1 MIEDVIQNLFQ
12 QKGLGTVV
20 LPIVPV
26 PGGFLHRMYRVE
38 TAEKTYAVK
47 HLNPDI
53 MRCPDAVRNMRQ
65 AEALEQIL
73 VDAGIPVVAAIAV
86 GESKLQE
93 SDGAYFYLFP
103 WQNGAVTD
111 WDHITPEQCRTAGD
125 ILGRIHAVA
134 PRTVR
139 KSAPERYAVDWAGY
153 AAQAEAQNS
162 GIAAILKDSEALL
175 SYAQDALNE
184 ARAALPGIECIT
196 DEDMDPKNVMWDGE
210 KPFVIDLE
218 CLEYGNP
225 VSGAL
230 QLSLQWAG
238 AATCDLDSE
247 KLEAFFDGYLG
258 AYDNGFRA
266 YDAVFG
272 LAYTW
277 LEWLAY
283 NVRRA
288 LGAYADDAERETG
301 ISEVNNTVAR
311 IRYLRENE
319 EQIKQ
324 WLRFEGRSFPNA
336 AGEDENGI

>member
-1 MIEDVIQNLFQ
+1 MIGDTIQKLFQ
-12 QKGLGTVV
+12 RAGLGTVMQ
-20 LPIVPV
+20 PIVPV
-26 PGGFLHRMYRVE
+26 SGGFLHRMYRVE

-53 MRCPDAVRNMRQ
+53 MRRPDAVRNMQR
-65 AEALEQIL
+65 ADTLEQVL
-73 VDAGIPVVAAIAV
+73 FDAGIPVVAAIAV
-86 GESKLQE
+86 GGSKLQE
-93 SDGAYFYLFP
+93 LDGVYFYLFP

-111 WDHITPEQCRTAGD
+111 PDHITTEQCRIAGN

-134 PRTVR
+134 PRTVE
-139 KSAPERYAVDWAGY
+139 KPAPERSAVDWSGY
-153 AAQAEAQNS
+153 ASRAEAENS
-162 GIAAILKDSEALL
+162 GIAAILRDNEALL
-175 SYAQDALNE
+175 CDAQNALNE

-196 DEDMDPKNVMWDGE
+196 DEDMDPKNVMWDGD
-210 KPFVIDLE
+210 KPFLIDLE

-230 QLSLQWAG
+230 QLSLEWAG
-238 AATCDLDSE
+238 AATCDLDFE
-247 KLEAFFDGYLG
+247 KLEAFFDGYLN

-288 LGAYADDAERETG
+288 LGACADEAERGMG
-301 ISEVNNTVAR
+301 ISEVKNTVAR
-311 IRYLRENE
+311 IRYLKEIE
-319 EQIKQ
+319 EAVKGRLKQ
-324 WLRFEGRSFPNA
+324 WFEGRPLPGT
-336 AGEDENGI
+336 AGEE